1 MDKLKHGKKGKKTKN
16 SYTALKM
23 EFAINVSQDSSL
35 QKSMISTFSQCSQ
48 QKFLIHSAWNSFG
61 KKKKNHKNTN
71 FFLFKN
77 NKVLVR

>member
-48 QKFLIHSAWNSFG
+48 QKFLIHSAWNSFE
-61 KKKKNHKNTN
+61 KKKKSQKHKL
-71 FFLFKN
+71 FFIQK
-77 NKVLVR
+77 

>member
-61 KKKKNHKNTN
+61 KKKKKKSQKHKL
-71 FFLFKN
+71 FFIQK
-77 NKVLVR
+77 

>member
-61 KKKKNHKNTN
+61 KKKKITKTQT
-71 FFLFKN
+71 FFYSKITKFL
-77 NKVLVR
+77 

>member
-61 KKKKNHKNTN
+61 KKKKKSQKHKL
-71 FFLFKN
+71 FFIQK
-77 NKVLVR
+77 